1 MGAAAIGIEDID
13 PVRGIGGEMVRHKGS
28 QPRGNCGMLHLLQ
41 IGLNVIGQTGLHD
54 SQPRA

>member
-1 MGAAAIGIEDID
+1 
-13 PVRGIGGEMVRHKGS
+13 
-28 QPRGNCGMLHLLQ
+28 MLHLLQ